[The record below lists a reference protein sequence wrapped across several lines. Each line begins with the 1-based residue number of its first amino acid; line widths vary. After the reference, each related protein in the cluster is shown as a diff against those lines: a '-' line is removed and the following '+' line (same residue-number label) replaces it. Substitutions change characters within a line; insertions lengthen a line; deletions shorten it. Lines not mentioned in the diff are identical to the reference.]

1 MSRSVLLQLAR
12 DSIQEV
18 LEAKRT
24 IAKEQLLSEHPLLG
38 EKITSTLNL
47 YLDNEL
53 RGSCSSQSAQKSLLE
68 DIICNAKK
76 AAFEDPNFS
85 PITTSEYLACELE
98 LLLDTPDGVISQR
111 DPAILQTTKFK
122 IEHYANE
129 A

>member
-1 MSRSVLLQLAR
+1 MSCSVLLQLAR

-18 LEAKRT
+18 LEAKRS
-24 IAKEQLLSEHPLLG
+24 IQKEQLLSEHPLLG
-38 EKITSTLNL
+38 ERIATTFNL

-53 RGSCSSQSAQKSLLE
+53 RGSSNSQSATKSLLE
-68 DIICNAKK
+68 DIIHNAKK

-85 PITTSEYLACELE
+85 PITTSEYLACEVE
-98 LLLDTPDGVISQR
+98 LLLDTAEGIISQR

-122 IEHYANE
+122 IEHYADE